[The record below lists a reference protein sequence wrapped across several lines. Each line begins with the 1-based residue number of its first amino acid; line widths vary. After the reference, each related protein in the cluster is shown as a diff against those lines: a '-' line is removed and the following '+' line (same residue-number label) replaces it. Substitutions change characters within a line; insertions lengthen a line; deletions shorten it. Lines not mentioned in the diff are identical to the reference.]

1 MQAHPRK
8 HVTLKGSRRSHRPG
22 AQVLGRADPHEWCEI
37 TVKLR
42 RQTPLPEPQP
52 GRAVLTREEAAK
64 KHGASAADIE
74 AVVKSLTG
82 YGLTLLIKDP
92 ATRSV
97 KLAGPVERMET
108 IFKTHLFRVKHGGR
122 LYRGRVGEL
131 SLPAELQGIVEGVF
145 GLDTR
150 PMIRS
155 RRPRTQMQSAPS
167 AQLPPPDQRPWYLPQ
182 ELAAA
187 YNFPGTG
194 AAGKTVGIIEL
205 GGQYL
210 AADLRE
216 FAALTG
222 LEPVPAVNVVNVE
235 KLAPSERNDPD
246 AIGEVML
253 DVEVVAGVCP
263 GAAIAL
269 YFSNF
274 TEKGWVDV
282 IDAALNDAAND
293 PCVLS
298 ISYGLAEGAEIWTQQ
313 AMDAVNDA
321 MKEAAARG
329 IPVCVAAGDDGSD
342 DQVGDGLAHVNFPAS
357 SPYVLGVGGTTLKK
371 GANGAA
377 EAVWFDGDGLRRDQ
391 GGSTGGGVSSAFP
404 RPPWQASF
412 TIASVNPNA
421 LPGRIVPDVAADAAG
436 STGYFMVAQ
445 GQGQVSGGT
454 SAATPL
460 WAGLIARLIRA
471 HLPVGYLTPVF
482 YQPAANAGA
491 STIGALACNDITK
504 GDNNT
509 AAAGGYSAGIGYDAV
524 TGWGS
529 PKGDALAS
537 LLSTLPA
544 PPVSAGGA
552 ETVVTASSETLH
564 SPRRGR

>member
-1 MQAHPRK
+1 MRARSHADPKK
-8 HVTLKGSRRSHRPG
+8 HVALKGSRRNHRPG
-22 AQVLGRADPHEWCEI
+22 AQVLGRSDPHEWCEI
-37 TVKLR
+37 TVKVR
-42 RQTPLPEPQP
+42 RQAPLPEPQP
-52 GRAVLTREEAAK
+52 GKAVLTRDEAVK

-74 AVVKSLTG
+74 AVVKSLTS
-82 YGLTLLIKDP
+82 YGLAVIDKDP

-97 KLAGPVERMET
+97 KLSGPVERMEAV
-108 IFKTHLFRVKHGGR
+108 FKTHLFRVKHGDH

-131 SLPAELQGIVEGVF
+131 SVPAELHGIVEGVF

-150 PMIRS
+150 PMIRQ
-155 RRPRTQMQSAPS
+155 RHPRTQLQSTPS
-167 AQLPPPDQRPWYLPQ
+167 NQLPSPDQRSWYLPQ

-187 YNFPGTG
+187 YNFPGSG
-194 AAGKTVGIIEL
+194 ASGKTVGIIEL

-210 AADLRE
+210 AEDLQE
-216 FAALTG
+216 FAELTG
-222 LEPVPAVNVVNVE
+222 LESIPTVNVVNVE
-235 KLAPSERNDPD
+235 KLASSDRNDPD

-282 IDAALNDAAND
+282 IDAALNDTTNN

-298 ISYGLAEGAEIWTQQ
+298 ISYGLAEGTDIWTQQ

-342 DQVGDGLAHVNFPAS
+342 DQVGDGLAHINFPAT
-357 SPYVLGVGGTTLKK
+357 SPYVLSVGGTALIKSASGSSET
-371 GANGAA
+371 
-377 EAVWFDGDGLRRDQ
+377 VWFDGDGLRKDN
-391 GGSTGGGVSSAFP
+391 GGSTGGGVSMAFQ
-404 RPPWQASF
+404 PPPTWQASLN
-412 TIASVNPNA
+412 IPSVNPNA
-421 LPGRIVPDVAADAAG
+421 SPGRIVPDVAANAAG

-460 WAGLIARLIRA
+460 WAGLLARLINA
-471 HLPVGYLTPVF
+471 NVPVGYITPVF
-482 YQPAANAGA
+482 YQTAPNSGTN
-491 STIGALACNDITK
+491 TIGALTCNDITR
-504 GDNNT
+504 GNNDT

-529 PKGDALAS
+529 PKGDALANA
-537 LLSTLPA
+537 LSTLPL
-544 PPVSAGGA
+544 S
-552 ETVVTASSETLH
+552 T
-564 SPRRGR
+564 